1 MADLPEALDRALT
14 ARYKV
19 AEVRTPATQRRGLTA
34 RMNQLEKAH
43 ARKGDRPGQAGARA
57 AKAAGI
63 SPGTW
68 ARWRSGKQKPSAPA
82 LRKLE
87 TAHKNDVRL
96 PALDRSRNA
105 KGVPTR
111 VTVTAITR
119 WAGYYNRTRYRSV
132 RFGPGGMRAVMS
144 DVIDAWGSQGP
155 QAAADAFER
164 GISTLHNVPGE
175 SGYEDDGSDSPGIRF
190 EGNQVHIEFE
200 D

>member
-87 TAHKNDVRL
+87 TAHKQHVAL
-96 PALDRSRNA
+96 PALRRSIKA
-105 KGVPTR
+105 KGTPTR
-111 VTVTAITR
+111 VTVSAVVR
-119 WAGYYNRTRYRSV
+119 WNGYYNRIPYRSV
-132 RFGPGGMRAVMS
+132 RFGPGGMLPVMRDTLRAWAH
-144 DVIDAWGSQGP
+144 DGP
-155 QAAADAFER
+155 HAAAEAFER
-164 GISTLHNVPGE
+164 GISEAHNVPDE
-175 SGYEDDGSDSPGIRF
+175 PDGAPGVQF
-190 EGNQVHIEFE
+190 EGDQVHIEFE